1 MQLFRLRAI
10 EKKSA
15 LIIFNIQ
22 PIINCSHPPK
32 LQNLMRWS
40 SMFLLG
46 YTMIQNEGDHCWTIA
61 ALFTPY
67 KFTMF
72 SFKRQAPSWNWLQI
86 YKKKKIVNNLMVIYI
101 VSCTSF
107 ETITYIHIGNYDLL
121 TPNWRKKSKELIA

>member
-86 YKKKKIVNNLMVIYI
+86 YKKKNVNNLMVIYI